1 MLECSGSYDPDVFDA
16 IVSWEWD
23 FENDGTYDAS
33 GESVTHTYDV
43 EGTYTVGLR
52 VTDRL
57 DATNT
62 ATTTVTVSREEIPE
76 FSTIAL
82 PVTSILGLLFLFN
95 HRKRRKE
102 G

>member
-1 MLECSGSYDPDVFDA
+1 MLAGSGSYDLDVFDA

-33 GESVTHTYDV
+33 GESVTHPYDV
-43 EGTYTVGLR
+43 ADVYTVGLR
-52 VTDRL
+52 VTDTFG
-57 DATNT
+57 ATDT
-62 ATTTVTVSREEIPE
+62 ATTTVTVSGEDITE

-82 PVTSILGLLFLFN
+82 PVASILGLLFLFN

-102 G
+102 D